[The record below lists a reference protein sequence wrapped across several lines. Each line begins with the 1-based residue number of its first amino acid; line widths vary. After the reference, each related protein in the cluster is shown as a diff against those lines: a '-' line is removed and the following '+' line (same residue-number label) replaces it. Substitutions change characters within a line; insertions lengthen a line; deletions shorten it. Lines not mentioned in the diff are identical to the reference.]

1 MFEKIKELAMEHGIG
16 VAIGASLVGAV
27 WATKSYLNNRAYNK
41 LINATLADTV
51 TSTVTTN
58 EVSEKIVN
66 SNQ

>member
-27 WATKSYLNNRAYNK
+27 WAAKNYLNKKNNFQNK
-41 LINATLADTV
+41 LIDSQIEVAKGQIDLAD
-51 TSTVTTN
+51 
-58 EVSEKIVN
+58 KIVN